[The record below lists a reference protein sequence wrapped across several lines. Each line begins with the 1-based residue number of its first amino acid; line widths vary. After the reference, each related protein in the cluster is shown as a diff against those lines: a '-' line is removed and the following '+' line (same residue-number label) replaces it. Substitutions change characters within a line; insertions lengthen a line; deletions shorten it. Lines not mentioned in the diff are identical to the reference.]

1 MSNPATIARRI
12 HAASQR
18 SKKDIRARRGEVIM
32 LHLSEVSTMI
42 NMNSTSHIDYR
53 QYNLRG
59 MNTSQ
64 TLPLTDLS
72 ACCSLGTGPL
82 SDNQAER
89 YAELFKVLADP
100 TRLHIL
106 AQLGA
111 GGCGPVTVGEL
122 TDILGIA
129 QPMVSH
135 HLKNPDAA
143 ASHERYQQGRTVKH
157 TIQPHLFAELRTML
171 QME

>member
-1 MSNPATIARRI
+1 
-12 HAASQR
+12 
-18 SKKDIRARRGEVIM
+18 
-32 LHLSEVSTMI
+32 
-42 NMNSTSHIDYR
+42 
-53 QYNLRG
+53 NLRG
-59 MNTSQ
+59 MNTYKA
-64 TLPLTDLS
+64 LPLTNLS
-72 ACCSLGTGPL
+72 TCRSLCTGPL

-89 YAELFKVLADP
+89 YAELFKVLADS
-100 TRLHIL
+100 TRLHIQ

-111 GGCGPVTVGEL
+111 GSSGQVTVGEL

-135 HLKNPDAA
+135 HMKKLTEAGLL
-143 ASHERYQQGRTVKH
+143 ERYQQGRTVKH

>member
-1 MSNPATIARRI
+1 
-12 HAASQR
+12 
-18 SKKDIRARRGEVIM
+18 
-32 LHLSEVSTMI
+32 
-42 NMNSTSHIDYR
+42 
-53 QYNLRG
+53 
-59 MNTSQ
+59 MNTPQ
-64 TLPLTDLS
+64 TLPLTDLT

-82 SDNQAER
+82 SDDQAER

-122 TDILGIA
+122 TDVLGIA

-135 HLKNPDAA
+135 HLKKLTEAGLL
-143 ASHERYQQGRTVKH
+143 ERNQQGRTVTH
-157 TIQPHLFAELRTML
+157 TIQPQLFAELRTML

>member
-1 MSNPATIARRI
+1 
-12 HAASQR
+12 
-18 SKKDIRARRGEVIM
+18 
-32 LHLSEVSTMI
+32 
-42 NMNSTSHIDYR
+42 
-53 QYNLRG
+53 

-122 TDILGIA
+122 TNILGIA

-135 HLKNPDAA
+135 HLKKLTEAGLL
-143 ASHERYQQGRTVKH
+143 ERYQQGRTVKH

>member
-1 MSNPATIARRI
+1 
-12 HAASQR
+12 
-18 SKKDIRARRGEVIM
+18 
-32 LHLSEVSTMI
+32 
-42 NMNSTSHIDYR
+42 
-53 QYNLRG
+53 

-135 HLKNPDAA
+135 HLKKLVDAGLITR
-143 ASHERYQQGRTVKH
+143 EQRGRWAHYSIVPEAFT
-157 TIQPHLFAELRTML
+157 QLRDLLDLT
-171 QME
+171 

>member
-1 MSNPATIARRI
+1 
-12 HAASQR
+12 
-18 SKKDIRARRGEVIM
+18 
-32 LHLSEVSTMI
+32 
-42 NMNSTSHIDYR
+42 
-53 QYNLRG
+53 

-64 TLPLTDLS
+64 ILPLTDRS
-72 ACCSLGTGPL
+72 GCCSLGTGPL

-135 HLKNPDAA
+135 HLKKLTEAGLL
-143 ASHERYQQGRTVKH
+143 ERSQQGRTVTH
-157 TIQPHLFAELRTML
+157 AIQPQLFAELRTML
-171 QME
+171 QMD